1 MAEYTYKLIENKSEL
16 KDAFEVRRQ
25 VFTEEQGIPEDQVF
39 DGWDDKAVHI
49 IARDGEQVIGTAR
62 VRFVADKQAK
72 LERMAVLKS
81 FRGKGV
87 GRGIMS
93 FLIEELKRRQV
104 AKVILHA
111 QHDAIGFY
119 KACGYKTVGRPFREV
134 GIEHFE
140 MERNI

>member
-1 MAEYTYKLIENKSEL
+1 MTGYTYKLAENEKEL
-16 KDAFEVRRQ
+16 KDAFEVRRR
-25 VFTEEQGIPEDQVF
+25 VFTEEQGIPQDRVF
-39 DGWDDKAVHI
+39 DGCEDEATHI
-49 IARDGEQVIGTAR
+49 IAKDGERVIGTAR
-62 VRFVADKQAK
+62 VRFLPDRQAK
-72 LERMAVLKS
+72 LERMAVLKP

-87 GRGIMS
+87 GEGIMS
-93 FLIEELKRRQV
+93 FLAEELKRRQIER
-104 AKVILHA
+104 VILHA